1 MEEVEE
7 EVDMEEVEG
16 LGALARLARG
26 LRRRRSLT
34 LQPHHTSLS
43 AQG

>member
-1 MEEVEE
+1 MDMDMEVE
-7 EVDMEEVEG
+7 VVEVEG